1 MYFCV
6 NFWAICQNS
15 VQASFLPAEHNLQ
28 TFYFCCC
35 HSRFAFILSKQN
47 SGPSLV
53 GKAAASDNP
62 LSCVLFHLRGA
73 ISSFCAAYR
82 ITFYLRQSAGRYNRS
97 VLLLR
102 QPTLYHPCRPFS
114 LAALVLAALLPV
126 CSVSVLLFAPVL
138 PSVPAACH
146 SGGHSVPR
154 LPPKLPSLQSKQLR
168 KGLSLVSSSFQRPP
182 FYLLHISSRRACFV
196 IIIVSFLSNSCQSYL
211 LSCFLY
217 STAFT
222 AAKKQPLPCGKGCF
236 LEQISYNQFCFIL
249 AKHSLQ

>member
-1 MYFCV
+1 MGKKHCTVGFIAAGQAFADGYHGTVHPFTYDFNYCTMPGQWCQHNTKCCTKKDFLYFCV

-15 VQASFLPAEHNLQ
+15 VQASFLPAEHILQ

-73 ISSFCAAYR
+73 ISSFYAAYR

-102 QPTLYHPCRPFS
+102 QPTLYHPC
-114 LAALVLAALLPV
+114 
-126 CSVSVLLFAPVL
+126 
-138 PSVPAACH
+138 
-146 SGGHSVPR
+146 
-154 LPPKLPSLQSKQLR
+154 
-168 KGLSLVSSSFQRPP
+168 
-182 FYLLHISSRRACFV
+182 
-196 IIIVSFLSNSCQSYL
+196 
-211 LSCFLY
+211 
-217 STAFT
+217 
-222 AAKKQPLPCGKGCF
+222 
-236 LEQISYNQFCFIL
+236 
-249 AKHSLQ
+249 

>member
-1 MYFCV
+1 MGKKHCTVGFIAAGQAFADGYHGTVHPFTYDFDYCTMPGQWCQHNTKCCTKKDFLYFCV

-15 VQASFLPAEHNLQ
+15 VQASFLPAEHILQ

-102 QPTLYHPCRPFS
+102 QPTLYHPC
-114 LAALVLAALLPV
+114 
-126 CSVSVLLFAPVL
+126 
-138 PSVPAACH
+138 
-146 SGGHSVPR
+146 
-154 LPPKLPSLQSKQLR
+154 
-168 KGLSLVSSSFQRPP
+168 
-182 FYLLHISSRRACFV
+182 
-196 IIIVSFLSNSCQSYL
+196 
-211 LSCFLY
+211 
-217 STAFT
+217 
-222 AAKKQPLPCGKGCF
+222 
-236 LEQISYNQFCFIL
+236 
-249 AKHSLQ
+249 

>member
-1 MYFCV
+1 MGKKHCTVGFIAAGQAFADGYHDTVHPFTYDFNYCTMPGQWCQHNTKCCTKKDFLYFCV

-15 VQASFLPAEHNLQ
+15 VQASFLPAEHILQ

-97 VLLLR
+97 VLLLS
-102 QPTLYHPCRPFS
+102 QPTLYHPC
-114 LAALVLAALLPV
+114 
-126 CSVSVLLFAPVL
+126 
-138 PSVPAACH
+138 
-146 SGGHSVPR
+146 
-154 LPPKLPSLQSKQLR
+154 
-168 KGLSLVSSSFQRPP
+168 
-182 FYLLHISSRRACFV
+182 
-196 IIIVSFLSNSCQSYL
+196 
-211 LSCFLY
+211 
-217 STAFT
+217 
-222 AAKKQPLPCGKGCF
+222 
-236 LEQISYNQFCFIL
+236 
-249 AKHSLQ
+249 

>member
-1 MYFCV
+1 MGKKHCTVGFIAAGQAFADGYHGTVHPFTYDFNYCTMPGQWCQHNTKCCSKRDFLYFCV

-15 VQASFLPAEHNLQ
+15 VQASFLPAEHILQ

-102 QPTLYHPCRPFS
+102 QPTLYHPC
-114 LAALVLAALLPV
+114 
-126 CSVSVLLFAPVL
+126 
-138 PSVPAACH
+138 
-146 SGGHSVPR
+146 
-154 LPPKLPSLQSKQLR
+154 
-168 KGLSLVSSSFQRPP
+168 
-182 FYLLHISSRRACFV
+182 
-196 IIIVSFLSNSCQSYL
+196 
-211 LSCFLY
+211 
-217 STAFT
+217 
-222 AAKKQPLPCGKGCF
+222 
-236 LEQISYNQFCFIL
+236 
-249 AKHSLQ
+249 

>member
-1 MYFCV
+1 MGKKHCTVGFIAAGQAFADGYHGTVHPFTYGFNYCTMPGQWCQHNTKCCTKRDFLYFCV

-15 VQASFLPAEHNLQ
+15 VQASFLPAEHILQ
-28 TFYFCCC
+28 PFYFCCC

-102 QPTLYHPCRPFS
+102 QPTLYHPC
-114 LAALVLAALLPV
+114 
-126 CSVSVLLFAPVL
+126 
-138 PSVPAACH
+138 
-146 SGGHSVPR
+146 
-154 LPPKLPSLQSKQLR
+154 
-168 KGLSLVSSSFQRPP
+168 
-182 FYLLHISSRRACFV
+182 
-196 IIIVSFLSNSCQSYL
+196 
-211 LSCFLY
+211 
-217 STAFT
+217 
-222 AAKKQPLPCGKGCF
+222 
-236 LEQISYNQFCFIL
+236 
-249 AKHSLQ
+249 

>member
-1 MYFCV
+1 MGKKHCTVGFIAAGQAFADGYHGTVHPFTYDFNYCTMPGQWCQHNTKCCITKDFLYFCV

-15 VQASFLPAEHNLQ
+15 VQASFLPAEHILQ

-73 ISSFCAAYR
+73 ISSFCAAFR

-102 QPTLYHPCRPFS
+102 HPTLYHPC
-114 LAALVLAALLPV
+114 
-126 CSVSVLLFAPVL
+126 
-138 PSVPAACH
+138 
-146 SGGHSVPR
+146 
-154 LPPKLPSLQSKQLR
+154 
-168 KGLSLVSSSFQRPP
+168 
-182 FYLLHISSRRACFV
+182 
-196 IIIVSFLSNSCQSYL
+196 
-211 LSCFLY
+211 
-217 STAFT
+217 
-222 AAKKQPLPCGKGCF
+222 
-236 LEQISYNQFCFIL
+236 
-249 AKHSLQ
+249 

>member
-1 MYFCV
+1 MGKKHCTVGFIAAGQAFADGYHGTVHPFTYGFNYCTMPGQWCQHNTKCCTKRDFLYFCV

-15 VQASFLPAEHNLQ
+15 VQASFLPAEHILQ

-102 QPTLYHPCRPFS
+102 QPTLYHPC
-114 LAALVLAALLPV
+114 
-126 CSVSVLLFAPVL
+126 
-138 PSVPAACH
+138 
-146 SGGHSVPR
+146 
-154 LPPKLPSLQSKQLR
+154 
-168 KGLSLVSSSFQRPP
+168 
-182 FYLLHISSRRACFV
+182 
-196 IIIVSFLSNSCQSYL
+196 
-211 LSCFLY
+211 
-217 STAFT
+217 
-222 AAKKQPLPCGKGCF
+222 
-236 LEQISYNQFCFIL
+236 
-249 AKHSLQ
+249 

>member
-1 MYFCV
+1 MGKKHCTVGFIAAGQAFADGYHGTVHPFTYDFNYCTMPGQWCQHNTKCCTKKDFLYFCV

-15 VQASFLPAEHNLQ
+15 VQASFLPAEHILQ

-35 HSRFAFILSKQN
+35 HSLFAFILSKQN

-102 QPTLYHPCRPFS
+102 QPTLYHPC
-114 LAALVLAALLPV
+114 
-126 CSVSVLLFAPVL
+126 
-138 PSVPAACH
+138 
-146 SGGHSVPR
+146 
-154 LPPKLPSLQSKQLR
+154 
-168 KGLSLVSSSFQRPP
+168 
-182 FYLLHISSRRACFV
+182 
-196 IIIVSFLSNSCQSYL
+196 
-211 LSCFLY
+211 
-217 STAFT
+217 
-222 AAKKQPLPCGKGCF
+222 
-236 LEQISYNQFCFIL
+236 
-249 AKHSLQ
+249 

>member
-1 MYFCV
+1 MGKKHCTVGFIAAGQAFADGYHGTVHPFTYDFDYCTMPGQWCQHNTKCCTKKDFLYFCV

-15 VQASFLPAEHNLQ
+15 VQASFLPAEHILQ

-35 HSRFAFILSKQN
+35 HSLFAFILSKQN

-102 QPTLYHPCRPFS
+102 QPTLYHPC
-114 LAALVLAALLPV
+114 
-126 CSVSVLLFAPVL
+126 
-138 PSVPAACH
+138 
-146 SGGHSVPR
+146 
-154 LPPKLPSLQSKQLR
+154 
-168 KGLSLVSSSFQRPP
+168 
-182 FYLLHISSRRACFV
+182 
-196 IIIVSFLSNSCQSYL
+196 
-211 LSCFLY
+211 
-217 STAFT
+217 
-222 AAKKQPLPCGKGCF
+222 
-236 LEQISYNQFCFIL
+236 
-249 AKHSLQ
+249 

>member
-1 MYFCV
+1 MGKKHCTVGFIAAGQAFADGYHGTVHPFTYDFNYCTMPGQWCQHNTKCCTKKDFLYFCV

-15 VQASFLPAEHNLQ
+15 VQASFLPAEHILQ

-35 HSRFAFILSKQN
+35 HNRFAFILSKQN

-102 QPTLYHPCRPFS
+102 QPTLYHPC
-114 LAALVLAALLPV
+114 
-126 CSVSVLLFAPVL
+126 
-138 PSVPAACH
+138 
-146 SGGHSVPR
+146 
-154 LPPKLPSLQSKQLR
+154 
-168 KGLSLVSSSFQRPP
+168 
-182 FYLLHISSRRACFV
+182 
-196 IIIVSFLSNSCQSYL
+196 
-211 LSCFLY
+211 
-217 STAFT
+217 
-222 AAKKQPLPCGKGCF
+222 
-236 LEQISYNQFCFIL
+236 
-249 AKHSLQ
+249 

>member
-1 MYFCV
+1 MGKKHCTVGFIAAGQAFADGYHGTVHPFTYGFDYCTMPGQWCQHNTKCCTKRDFLYFCV

-15 VQASFLPAEHNLQ
+15 LQASFLPAEHILQ

-62 LSCVLFHLRGA
+62 LSCALFHLRGA

-102 QPTLYHPCRPFS
+102 QPTLYHPC
-114 LAALVLAALLPV
+114 
-126 CSVSVLLFAPVL
+126 
-138 PSVPAACH
+138 
-146 SGGHSVPR
+146 
-154 LPPKLPSLQSKQLR
+154 
-168 KGLSLVSSSFQRPP
+168 
-182 FYLLHISSRRACFV
+182 
-196 IIIVSFLSNSCQSYL
+196 
-211 LSCFLY
+211 
-217 STAFT
+217 
-222 AAKKQPLPCGKGCF
+222 
-236 LEQISYNQFCFIL
+236 
-249 AKHSLQ
+249 

>member
-1 MYFCV
+1 MGKKHCTVGFIAAGQAFADGYHGTVHPFTHNFNYCTMPSLWCQHNTKCCTRRDFLYFCS

-15 VQASFLPAEHNLQ
+15 VQASFLPAEHILQ

-102 QPTLYHPCRPFS
+102 QPTLYHPC
-114 LAALVLAALLPV
+114 
-126 CSVSVLLFAPVL
+126 
-138 PSVPAACH
+138 
-146 SGGHSVPR
+146 
-154 LPPKLPSLQSKQLR
+154 
-168 KGLSLVSSSFQRPP
+168 
-182 FYLLHISSRRACFV
+182 
-196 IIIVSFLSNSCQSYL
+196 
-211 LSCFLY
+211 
-217 STAFT
+217 
-222 AAKKQPLPCGKGCF
+222 
-236 LEQISYNQFCFIL
+236 
-249 AKHSLQ
+249 

>member
-1 MYFCV
+1 MGKKHCTVGFIAAGQAFADGYHGTVHPFTYDFNYCTMPGQWCQHNTKCCTKRDFLYFCV

-15 VQASFLPAEHNLQ
+15 VQASFLPAEHILQ

-53 GKAAASDNP
+53 GKAAASNNP

-102 QPTLYHPCRPFS
+102 QPILYHPC
-114 LAALVLAALLPV
+114 
-126 CSVSVLLFAPVL
+126 
-138 PSVPAACH
+138 
-146 SGGHSVPR
+146 
-154 LPPKLPSLQSKQLR
+154 
-168 KGLSLVSSSFQRPP
+168 
-182 FYLLHISSRRACFV
+182 
-196 IIIVSFLSNSCQSYL
+196 
-211 LSCFLY
+211 
-217 STAFT
+217 
-222 AAKKQPLPCGKGCF
+222 
-236 LEQISYNQFCFIL
+236 
-249 AKHSLQ
+249 

>member
-1 MYFCV
+1 MGKKHCTVGFIAAGQAFADGYHDTVHPFTYDFNYCTMPGQWCQHNTKCCTKRDFLYFCV

-15 VQASFLPAEHNLQ
+15 VQASFLPAEHILQ

-102 QPTLYHPCRPFS
+102 QPTLYHPC
-114 LAALVLAALLPV
+114 
-126 CSVSVLLFAPVL
+126 
-138 PSVPAACH
+138 
-146 SGGHSVPR
+146 
-154 LPPKLPSLQSKQLR
+154 
-168 KGLSLVSSSFQRPP
+168 
-182 FYLLHISSRRACFV
+182 
-196 IIIVSFLSNSCQSYL
+196 
-211 LSCFLY
+211 
-217 STAFT
+217 
-222 AAKKQPLPCGKGCF
+222 
-236 LEQISYNQFCFIL
+236 
-249 AKHSLQ
+249 

>member
-15 VQASFLPAEHNLQ
+15 VQASFLPAEHILQ

-35 HSRFAFILSKQN
+35 HSRFAFRQHRTIPALRLKHRFGGCGTASALPKCSIMSGCGTRIVLRGQKPLALCDRCPCFGSLFPPLAALTFAASSIICAFGLASAAPRSPYRHLELCGIAFILSKQN
-47 SGPSLV
+47 SGSSLV

-102 QPTLYHPCRPFS
+102 QPTLYHPC
-114 LAALVLAALLPV
+114 
-126 CSVSVLLFAPVL
+126 
-138 PSVPAACH
+138 
-146 SGGHSVPR
+146 
-154 LPPKLPSLQSKQLR
+154 
-168 KGLSLVSSSFQRPP
+168 
-182 FYLLHISSRRACFV
+182 
-196 IIIVSFLSNSCQSYL
+196 
-211 LSCFLY
+211 
-217 STAFT
+217 
-222 AAKKQPLPCGKGCF
+222 
-236 LEQISYNQFCFIL
+236 
-249 AKHSLQ
+249 

>member
-1 MYFCV
+1 MGKKHCTVGFIAAGQAFADGYHGTVHPFTYDFNYCTMPGQWCQHNTKCCTKKDFLYFCV

-15 VQASFLPAEHNLQ
+15 VQDSFLPAEHILQ

-102 QPTLYHPCRPFS
+102 QPTLYHPC
-114 LAALVLAALLPV
+114 
-126 CSVSVLLFAPVL
+126 
-138 PSVPAACH
+138 
-146 SGGHSVPR
+146 
-154 LPPKLPSLQSKQLR
+154 
-168 KGLSLVSSSFQRPP
+168 
-182 FYLLHISSRRACFV
+182 
-196 IIIVSFLSNSCQSYL
+196 
-211 LSCFLY
+211 
-217 STAFT
+217 
-222 AAKKQPLPCGKGCF
+222 
-236 LEQISYNQFCFIL
+236 
-249 AKHSLQ
+249 

>member
-1 MYFCV
+1 MGKKHCTVGFIAAGQAFADGYHGTVHPFTYDFNYCTMPGQWCQHNTKCCTKKDFLYFCV

-15 VQASFLPAEHNLQ
+15 VQASFLPAEHILQ

-102 QPTLYHPCRPFS
+102 QPTLYH
-114 LAALVLAALLPV
+114 
-126 CSVSVLLFAPVL
+126 
-138 PSVPAACH
+138 
-146 SGGHSVPR
+146 
-154 LPPKLPSLQSKQLR
+154 
-168 KGLSLVSSSFQRPP
+168 
-182 FYLLHISSRRACFV
+182 
-196 IIIVSFLSNSCQSYL
+196 SC
-211 LSCFLY
+211 
-217 STAFT
+217 
-222 AAKKQPLPCGKGCF
+222 
-236 LEQISYNQFCFIL
+236 
-249 AKHSLQ
+249 

>member
-1 MYFCV
+1 MGKKHCTVGFIAAGQAFADGYHGTVHPFTYDFNYCTMPGQWCQHNTKCCTKKDFLYFCV

-15 VQASFLPAEHNLQ
+15 VQASFLPAEHILQ

-73 ISSFCAAYR
+73 ISSFCATYR

-102 QPTLYHPCRPFS
+102 QPTLYHPC
-114 LAALVLAALLPV
+114 
-126 CSVSVLLFAPVL
+126 
-138 PSVPAACH
+138 
-146 SGGHSVPR
+146 
-154 LPPKLPSLQSKQLR
+154 
-168 KGLSLVSSSFQRPP
+168 
-182 FYLLHISSRRACFV
+182 
-196 IIIVSFLSNSCQSYL
+196 
-211 LSCFLY
+211 
-217 STAFT
+217 
-222 AAKKQPLPCGKGCF
+222 
-236 LEQISYNQFCFIL
+236 
-249 AKHSLQ
+249 

>member
-1 MYFCV
+1 MGKKHCTVDFIAAGQAFADGYHGTVHPFTYDFNYCTMPGQWCQHNTKCCIKKDFLYFCV

-15 VQASFLPAEHNLQ
+15 VQASFLPAEHILQ
-28 TFYFCCC
+28 PFYFCCC

-102 QPTLYHPCRPFS
+102 QPTLYHPC
-114 LAALVLAALLPV
+114 
-126 CSVSVLLFAPVL
+126 
-138 PSVPAACH
+138 
-146 SGGHSVPR
+146 
-154 LPPKLPSLQSKQLR
+154 
-168 KGLSLVSSSFQRPP
+168 
-182 FYLLHISSRRACFV
+182 
-196 IIIVSFLSNSCQSYL
+196 
-211 LSCFLY
+211 
-217 STAFT
+217 
-222 AAKKQPLPCGKGCF
+222 
-236 LEQISYNQFCFIL
+236 
-249 AKHSLQ
+249 

>member
-1 MYFCV
+1 MGKKHCTVGFIAAGQVFSDGYHGTVHPFTYGFDYCTMPGQWCQHNTKCCTKRDFLYFCV

-15 VQASFLPAEHNLQ
+15 VQASFLPAEHILQ

-102 QPTLYHPCRPFS
+102 QPTLYHPC
-114 LAALVLAALLPV
+114 
-126 CSVSVLLFAPVL
+126 
-138 PSVPAACH
+138 
-146 SGGHSVPR
+146 
-154 LPPKLPSLQSKQLR
+154 
-168 KGLSLVSSSFQRPP
+168 
-182 FYLLHISSRRACFV
+182 
-196 IIIVSFLSNSCQSYL
+196 
-211 LSCFLY
+211 
-217 STAFT
+217 
-222 AAKKQPLPCGKGCF
+222 
-236 LEQISYNQFCFIL
+236 
-249 AKHSLQ
+249 

>member
-1 MYFCV
+1 MGKKHCTVGFIAAGQAFADGYHGTVHPFTYDFNYCTMPGQWCQHNTKCCTKRDFLYFCV

-15 VQASFLPAEHNLQ
+15 VQDSFLPAEHILQ

-102 QPTLYHPCRPFS
+102 QPTLYHPC
-114 LAALVLAALLPV
+114 
-126 CSVSVLLFAPVL
+126 
-138 PSVPAACH
+138 
-146 SGGHSVPR
+146 
-154 LPPKLPSLQSKQLR
+154 
-168 KGLSLVSSSFQRPP
+168 
-182 FYLLHISSRRACFV
+182 
-196 IIIVSFLSNSCQSYL
+196 
-211 LSCFLY
+211 
-217 STAFT
+217 
-222 AAKKQPLPCGKGCF
+222 
-236 LEQISYNQFCFIL
+236 
-249 AKHSLQ
+249 

>member
-1 MYFCV
+1 MGKKHCTVGFIAAGQAFADGYHGTVHPFTYGFNYCTMPGQWCQHNTKCCTKRDFLYFCV

-15 VQASFLPAEHNLQ
+15 VQATFLPAEHILQ

-53 GKAAASDNP
+53 EKAAASDNP

-102 QPTLYHPCRPFS
+102 QPTLYHPC
-114 LAALVLAALLPV
+114 
-126 CSVSVLLFAPVL
+126 
-138 PSVPAACH
+138 
-146 SGGHSVPR
+146 
-154 LPPKLPSLQSKQLR
+154 
-168 KGLSLVSSSFQRPP
+168 
-182 FYLLHISSRRACFV
+182 
-196 IIIVSFLSNSCQSYL
+196 
-211 LSCFLY
+211 
-217 STAFT
+217 
-222 AAKKQPLPCGKGCF
+222 
-236 LEQISYNQFCFIL
+236 
-249 AKHSLQ
+249 

>member
-1 MYFCV
+1 MGKKHCTVGFIAAGQAFADGYHGTVHPFTYGFDYCTKRDFLYFCV

-15 VQASFLPAEHNLQ
+15 VQASFLPAEHILQ

-62 LSCVLFHLRGA
+62 SSCVLFHLRGA

-102 QPTLYHPCRPFS
+102 QPTLYHPC
-114 LAALVLAALLPV
+114 
-126 CSVSVLLFAPVL
+126 
-138 PSVPAACH
+138 
-146 SGGHSVPR
+146 
-154 LPPKLPSLQSKQLR
+154 
-168 KGLSLVSSSFQRPP
+168 
-182 FYLLHISSRRACFV
+182 
-196 IIIVSFLSNSCQSYL
+196 
-211 LSCFLY
+211 
-217 STAFT
+217 
-222 AAKKQPLPCGKGCF
+222 
-236 LEQISYNQFCFIL
+236 
-249 AKHSLQ
+249 

>member
-1 MYFCV
+1 MGKKHCTVGFIAAGQAFADGYHGTVHPFTYDFNYCTMPGQWCQHNTKCCTKKDFLYFCV

-15 VQASFLPAEHNLQ
+15 VQDSFLPAEHILQ

-62 LSCVLFHLRGA
+62 LSCVLFHLHGA

-102 QPTLYHPCRPFS
+102 QPTLYHPC
-114 LAALVLAALLPV
+114 
-126 CSVSVLLFAPVL
+126 
-138 PSVPAACH
+138 
-146 SGGHSVPR
+146 
-154 LPPKLPSLQSKQLR
+154 
-168 KGLSLVSSSFQRPP
+168 
-182 FYLLHISSRRACFV
+182 
-196 IIIVSFLSNSCQSYL
+196 
-211 LSCFLY
+211 
-217 STAFT
+217 
-222 AAKKQPLPCGKGCF
+222 
-236 LEQISYNQFCFIL
+236 
-249 AKHSLQ
+249 

>member
-1 MYFCV
+1 MGKKHCTVGFIAAGQAFADGYHGTVHPFTYDFNYCTMPGQWCQHNTKCCTKRDFLYFCV

-15 VQASFLPAEHNLQ
+15 VQASFLPAEHILQ

-73 ISSFCAAYR
+73 ISSFYAAYR

-102 QPTLYHPCRPFS
+102 QPTLYHPC
-114 LAALVLAALLPV
+114 
-126 CSVSVLLFAPVL
+126 
-138 PSVPAACH
+138 
-146 SGGHSVPR
+146 
-154 LPPKLPSLQSKQLR
+154 
-168 KGLSLVSSSFQRPP
+168 
-182 FYLLHISSRRACFV
+182 
-196 IIIVSFLSNSCQSYL
+196 
-211 LSCFLY
+211 
-217 STAFT
+217 
-222 AAKKQPLPCGKGCF
+222 
-236 LEQISYNQFCFIL
+236 
-249 AKHSLQ
+249 

>member
-1 MYFCV
+1 MGKKHCTVGFIAAGQAFADGYHGTVHPFTYDFNYCTMPGQWCQHNTKCCTKKDFLYFCV

-15 VQASFLPAEHNLQ
+15 VQVSFLPAEHTLQ

-102 QPTLYHPCRPFS
+102 QPTLYHPC
-114 LAALVLAALLPV
+114 
-126 CSVSVLLFAPVL
+126 
-138 PSVPAACH
+138 
-146 SGGHSVPR
+146 
-154 LPPKLPSLQSKQLR
+154 
-168 KGLSLVSSSFQRPP
+168 
-182 FYLLHISSRRACFV
+182 
-196 IIIVSFLSNSCQSYL
+196 
-211 LSCFLY
+211 
-217 STAFT
+217 
-222 AAKKQPLPCGKGCF
+222 
-236 LEQISYNQFCFIL
+236 
-249 AKHSLQ
+249 

>member
-1 MYFCV
+1 MGKKHCTVGFIAAGQAFADGYHGTVHPFTYDFNYCTMPGQWCQHNTKCCTKRDFLYFCV

-15 VQASFLPAEHNLQ
+15 VQASFLPAEHILQ

-82 ITFYLRQSAGRYNRS
+82 ITFYLRQPAGRYNRS

-102 QPTLYHPCRPFS
+102 QPTLYHPC
-114 LAALVLAALLPV
+114 
-126 CSVSVLLFAPVL
+126 
-138 PSVPAACH
+138 
-146 SGGHSVPR
+146 
-154 LPPKLPSLQSKQLR
+154 
-168 KGLSLVSSSFQRPP
+168 
-182 FYLLHISSRRACFV
+182 
-196 IIIVSFLSNSCQSYL
+196 
-211 LSCFLY
+211 
-217 STAFT
+217 
-222 AAKKQPLPCGKGCF
+222 
-236 LEQISYNQFCFIL
+236 
-249 AKHSLQ
+249 

>member
-1 MYFCV
+1 MGKKHCTVGFIAAGQAFADGYHGTVHPFTYDFNYCTMPGQWCQHNTKCCITKDFLYFCV

-15 VQASFLPAEHNLQ
+15 VQASFLPAEHILQ

-102 QPTLYHPCRPFS
+102 QPTLYHPC
-114 LAALVLAALLPV
+114 
-126 CSVSVLLFAPVL
+126 
-138 PSVPAACH
+138 
-146 SGGHSVPR
+146 
-154 LPPKLPSLQSKQLR
+154 
-168 KGLSLVSSSFQRPP
+168 
-182 FYLLHISSRRACFV
+182 
-196 IIIVSFLSNSCQSYL
+196 
-211 LSCFLY
+211 
-217 STAFT
+217 
-222 AAKKQPLPCGKGCF
+222 
-236 LEQISYNQFCFIL
+236 
-249 AKHSLQ
+249 

>member
-1 MYFCV
+1 MGKKHCTVGFIAAGQAFADGYHGTVHPFTYDFNYCTMPGQWCQHNTKCCTKKDFLYFCV

-15 VQASFLPAEHNLQ
+15 VQASFLPAEHILQ

-102 QPTLYHPCRPFS
+102 QPTLYHPC
-114 LAALVLAALLPV
+114 
-126 CSVSVLLFAPVL
+126 
-138 PSVPAACH
+138 
-146 SGGHSVPR
+146 
-154 LPPKLPSLQSKQLR
+154 
-168 KGLSLVSSSFQRPP
+168 
-182 FYLLHISSRRACFV
+182 
-196 IIIVSFLSNSCQSYL
+196 
-211 LSCFLY
+211 
-217 STAFT
+217 
-222 AAKKQPLPCGKGCF
+222 
-236 LEQISYNQFCFIL
+236 
-249 AKHSLQ
+249 